1 MTKKDTN
8 QENSPKAFKISG
20 LGENIE
26 SNPQKSWEKNSC
38 SLSAGRQGVV
48 MPRVLLLIPF
58 LFGVL
63 FTAGN
68 PLAASSGSDH
78 DLDHIAQKAD
88 WICEVE
94 ILSKEA
100 VMLANG
106 TIETRFVVST
116 LTPMKGT
123 MSRTEEIRIPG
134 GEVAGRGMMLPG
146 MPEFE
151 VGERHILFLT
161 EKNDKQWRMPVDFSK
176 GTARVSMKASGE
188 QVVIQGGHEGTVQ
201 VQSYNEYVQ
210 RVFQAIG

>member
-1 MTKKDTN
+1 
-8 QENSPKAFKISG
+8 
-20 LGENIE
+20 
-26 SNPQKSWEKNSC
+26 
-38 SLSAGRQGVV
+38 
-48 MPRVLLLIPF
+48 
-58 LFGVL
+58 
-63 FTAGN
+63 
-68 PLAASSGSDH
+68 
-78 DLDHIAQKAD
+78 
-88 WICEVE
+88 
-94 ILSKEA
+94 
-100 VMLANG
+100 
-106 TIETRFVVST
+106 
-116 LTPMKGT
+116 

-188 QVVIQGGHEGTVQ
+188 QVVIQGGHEGALQ

>member
-1 MTKKDTN
+1 
-8 QENSPKAFKISG
+8 
-20 LGENIE
+20 
-26 SNPQKSWEKNSC
+26 
-38 SLSAGRQGVV
+38 

-78 DLDHIAQKAD
+78 DLSHIAENAD
-88 WICEVE
+88 WVCEVE

-100 VMLANG
+100 VMLADG
-106 TIETRFVVST
+106 ALETRLVVST

-123 MSRTEEIRIPG
+123 MGMTEEIRIPG

-161 EKNDKQWRMPVDFSK
+161 EKNEKQWRMPVDFSK

-188 QVVIQGGHEGTVQ
+188 QVVIQGDHEGAVQ